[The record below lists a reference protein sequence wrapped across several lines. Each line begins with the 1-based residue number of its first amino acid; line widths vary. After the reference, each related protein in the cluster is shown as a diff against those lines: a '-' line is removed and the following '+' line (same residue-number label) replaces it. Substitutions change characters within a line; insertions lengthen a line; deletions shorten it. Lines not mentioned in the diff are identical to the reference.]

1 MEAIIDWLS
10 TLETLSP
17 WLLYLVILGIAY
29 GENVMPPIPGDLVV
43 VYGGYL
49 AGVGTLHFGLVVLI
63 ATIGGALGF
72 MTMFGVG
79 WKAGEAVMDENRLRW
94 LPKQQIARA
103 NEWMGRWGYGLVLAN
118 RFLSGMRSVIS
129 LAVGIARKDVARV
142 GVYCTISAFVWV
154 ALIAYGGYVLG
165 ENYTVVIEYLRVYGR
180 IVLGLTVAAAAVYLF
195 VRYRRARRGGEE
207 RDAAPGGPVQKQ

>member
-1 MEAIIDWLS
+1 MESILDWLQ

-17 WLLYLVILGIAY
+17 LLLYLVIFAIAY
-29 GENVMPPIPGDLVV
+29 GENVLPPIPGDLVV

-63 ATIGGALGF
+63 ATLGGALGF
-72 MTMFGVG
+72 MTMFAVG

-129 LAVGIARKDVARV
+129 LAVGMARKDVARV
-142 GVYCTISAFVWV
+142 AVFCTISAFVWV
-154 ALIAYGGYVLG
+154 ALISYGGYVLG
-165 ENYTVVIEYLRVYGR
+165 ENYTVVIEYLRIYGR
-180 IVLGLTVAAAAVYLF
+180 VILTLTVVAAAIYLF
-195 VRYRRARRGGEE
+195 VRYRRGRKGGSESE
-207 RDAAPGGPVQKQ
+207 PTAGSPVQKQ